1 MLNSQYANVF
11 SGTNPATSVT
21 LIPVVSAEWNQNL
34 FNQPYITIAGD
45 GVSENVGDPSA
56 VTINDNRE
64 STPTSVFLVPTT
76 DVNAYVGIET
86 KKFAIDTNQSVLS
99 YSFNTRNNSPAY
111 KIITYIQTDSDL
123 PIQANAYA
131 SGISTQY
138 GSSSVDVNAFG
149 YVKLITYI
157 GGSNYTDEIKEIN
170 YSISFNS
177 YGSNDISSPINIY
190 YTTPQVYET
199 TFFDYQYGSLW
210 PTESPFGFFRP
221 GESYVPSG
229 NSLFSF
235 PSNYREITTNII
247 NGKSGF
253 YSPVTP
259 IIQNP
264 GFTIATAPSPLYK
277 HVFPSDMSVYKYF
290 VSDSA
295 ANLSNYSNP
304 QLPQITAI
312 YEPKVNANKIV
323 LKFNTL
329 QTIPNITVKI
339 DGTSIWTGDI
349 KSSITNQTESD
360 QGVVTLYYDGHS
372 WSTSKWSTM
381 PHFNNSG
388 LITPLLN
395 FSKITVIQNSKT
407 TKSDFT
413 DFESSSIYV
422 SQDLTA
428 MHLVEV
434 SPRIEIDISPYV
446 MELDITKSLDSK
458 NNYIP
463 ISSINPNQA
472 SLTLSAIP
480 LTVNDSPVPIFSSQ
494 NQSSVLYDM
503 MKKNIKFYFGWN
515 LQNYFLSGENYPNA
529 YIPAGIYWA
538 SAWDETDIQTVKVSC
553 YDVVNYMQ
561 TMPAPD
567 YVASNKNIF
576 DILTNLF
583 DLVGYTDYDYDSL
596 YKVTQDSYT
605 PMDMYYFFSNSQSGT
620 IYDVISELFLAHQI
634 GAYIDEYGVMKFLS
648 LTNIMRYYPVT
659 TTFSDAS
666 VIQGG
671 YSITNKTKPG
681 SITVSYQEPK
691 VTQSL
696 ALQNATNPLVQNSPS
711 FIYTTSN
718 EVVWSQ
724 KDADSVGSNYLSDN
738 MMQEDNYF
746 QMNNNSLLDIFHT
759 YLLNNDGYAV
769 IENEIVSFLY
779 KEYLLQQTTDP
790 TVQQKVYPKTDLELS
805 AAINDFIKQNQ
816 IGFVPSSFAITNAFA
831 DGTSITY
838 TIDTNGHNTFQ
849 VGMNVFI
856 SEILPKQFNV
866 YGYITAVTE
875 NSFTIKS
882 SLANTYVYASG
893 GLATASLGD
902 NSYDITVTPT
912 GKIANIQRGMFGT
925 YASDHLVL
933 QSDIY
938 EKFLTANNCSTAI
951 VNQSLSVEDNPSVAK
966 IAVTPNS
973 GDAYIYND
981 LAVNPGFNTYSCKFD
996 LNGINISKGGVFFK
1010 SDSTTY
1016 TVNLLQINN
1025 FNAEH
1030 NGSSL
1035 VANWSSPKKYNY
1047 YITINKIEGGSESI
1061 LAVCEANGIAFD
1073 VQSKW
1078 EKVLTK
1084 IKPTTANPQG
1094 YGYSYGTDQEYALK
1108 VVLTTSD
1115 GSDGEILGQLI
1126 DVYLNNIIVT
1136 GWQIP
1141 DDTGNNSIIDDDGNI
1156 TTLKWKSP
1164 GVNDITGIVQ
1174 KVNISSDLISFE
1186 GQGNFGFVTSI
1197 TPMIPG
1203 TFPNP
1208 PTGQESAV
1216 SANLREIYACEK
1228 PLVERSVS
1236 YYYQDREFLNGMIQG
1251 NRLFNQYSSYM
1262 MQTNPEVTGINYYD
1276 VQFQTPAAT
1285 SVDVLPI
1292 EYLWYYFP
1300 GTQPVDQQYY
1310 QSQMVDEYSLSYS
1323 TPINTGFRARMAIVN
1338 NVGHM
1343 VYLTHASDSVNQFT
1357 VSLNL
1362 WTHEIVAPS
1371 DPQTLQRVID
1381 QANKTEVIQIDS
1393 PWIQSRQTANR
1404 IIDVITIGNDGFSKD
1419 TQLQV
1424 FGNPLIQ
1431 VGDIIN
1437 LSYSLAGINSAKYL
1451 VHEVAHVFNKGLKT
1465 TLTINSLNKSVNPTN
1480 Q

>member
-1 MLNSQYANVF
+1 MLNSKYANVF

-21 LIPVVSAEWNQNL
+21 LVPVVSAEWNQNL
-34 FNQPYITIAGD
+34 FNQPYITVAGN
-45 GVSENVGDPSA
+45 GAAENVGDPQA
-56 VTINDNRE
+56 ENIDDNRNA
-64 STPTSVFLVPTT
+64 TST
-76 DVNAYVGIET
+76 DVSTVSTTNSNVYVGIET
-86 KKFAIDTNQSVLS
+86 KTFSINTNQSILS
-99 YSFNTRNNSPAY
+99 YNFSTTNSSPAY

-123 PIQANAYA
+123 PVQANAYA
-131 SGISTQY
+131 SGTSTQY
-138 GSSSVDVNAFG
+138 GSSTVDVNAFG
-149 YVKLITYI
+149 YVKLVTYI
-157 GGSNYTDEIKEIN
+157 GGSNYTDGVGEIN

-253 YSPVTP
+253 YSPVTSV
-259 IIQNP
+259 IQNP
-264 GFTIATAPSPLYK
+264 GFTLATAPSPLYK
-277 HVFPSDMSVYKYF
+277 HVFPSDMSTYKYF

-295 ANLSNYSNP
+295 TNLSNYSNP

-339 DGTSIWTGDI
+339 DGTSIWTGDV
-349 KSSITNQTESD
+349 KSSVTNQSESD
-360 QGVVTLYYDGHS
+360 QGVVTLYYNGSS

-381 PHFNNSG
+381 PHFSSSG
-388 LITPLLN
+388 TITPLLN
-395 FSKITVIQNSKT
+395 FGKITVIQNSKT

-413 DFESSSIYV
+413 DYENGSVYV

-428 MHLVEV
+428 MHLVEI
-434 SPRIEIDISPYV
+434 SPRIEVDISQYV
-446 MELDITKSLDSK
+446 MQLDITKSLDSK

-472 SLTLSAIP
+472 DLTISAIP

-494 NQSSVLYDM
+494 NQSSVLYNM

-515 LQNYFLSGENYPNA
+515 LQNYFQNGESYPND

-538 SAWDETDIQTVKVSC
+538 GVWDETDIQTVKVTC
-553 YDVVNYMQ
+553 YDIVNYMQ
-561 TMPAPD
+561 TIPAPD

-576 DILTNLF
+576 DIITNLL
-583 DLVGYTDYDYDSL
+583 DLAGYTDYDYDSL
-596 YKVTQDSYT
+596 YSVTQDSYT
-605 PMDMYYFFSNSQSGT
+605 PMDMYYFYTNSQAGT
-620 IYDVISELFLAHQI
+620 IYDALSELFLAHQI
-634 GAYIDEYGVMKFLS
+634 GAYIDEYGVMRFLS
-648 LTNIMRYYPVT
+648 LTNIMRYQPIT
-659 TTFSDAS
+659 TTFNDSS

-681 SITVSYQEPK
+681 SITVSYQEPR

-724 KDADSVGSNYLSDN
+724 KDADSVGSNYLYKS

-790 TVQQKVYPKTDLELS
+790 TVKQKVYPKTDLELS

-816 IGFVPSSFAITNAFA
+816 IGFVPSSFAITNAVA
-831 DGTSITY
+831 SGTSITY
-838 TIDTNGHNTFQ
+838 TIDTNGYNTFQ
-849 VGMNVFI
+849 VGMNVFV
-856 SEILPKQFNV
+856 SEVLPKQFNV

-882 SLANTYVYASG
+882 SLANTYTYASG

-912 GKIANIQRGMFGT
+912 GKIANVQRGMFGT
-925 YASDHLVL
+925 YASDHLIL
-933 QSDIY
+933 QSDIS
-938 EKFLTANNCSTAI
+938 EKFLTADGCSTAI
-951 VNQSLSVEDNPSVAK
+951 VNESLSIQDNPSVAK
-966 IAVTPNS
+966 IAITPNS
-973 GDAYIYND
+973 GDAYIYNSSV
-981 LAVNPGFNTYSCKFD
+981 ANPGFNTYSCKFD
-996 LNGINISKGGVFFK
+996 LNGINLSKGGVFFK
-1010 SDSTTY
+1010 SEDITY
-1016 TVNLLQINN
+1016 TVNLLQINS
-1025 FNAEH
+1025 FTLQYE
-1030 NGSSL
+1030 GSSL
-1035 VANWSSPKKYNY
+1035 VSTWASPQKYNY
-1047 YITINKIEGGSESI
+1047 YITINKIENGSESI

-1073 VQSKW
+1073 VQSRW

-1084 IKPTTANPQG
+1084 LKPTTANPQG
-1094 YGYSYGTDQEYALK
+1094 YGYSYGKDQEYALK

-1115 GSDGEILGQLI
+1115 GTDGEISGQLI
-1126 DVYLNNIIVT
+1126 DVYLNNIMIT

-1141 DDTGNNSIIDDDGNI
+1141 DDSGNNSIIDDDGNVTI
-1156 TTLKWKSP
+1156 LKWKSS
-1164 GVNDITGIVQ
+1164 GVNSVTGIVQ
-1174 KVNISSDLISFE
+1174 KVNISSDPLSFS

-1208 PTGQESAV
+1208 ASVQESAI
-1216 SANLREIYACEK
+1216 SASLREIYACEK
-1228 PLVERSVS
+1228 PLIERSVS

-1251 NRLFNQYSSYM
+1251 NRLFNQYKSYM

-1276 VQFQTPAAT
+1276 VQYQTPAAT

-1343 VYLTHASDSVNQFT
+1343 VYLTHASDSINQFT

-1371 DPQTLQRVID
+1371 DAQTLQRVID
-1381 QANKTEVIQIDS
+1381 PANQTEVIQVDS
-1393 PWIQSRQTANR
+1393 PWIQSKQTANR
-1404 IIDVITIGNDGFSKD
+1404 IIDVIAIGNDGFSRD

-1437 LSYSLAGINSAKYL
+1437 LTYSLAGINNAKYL
-1451 VHEVAHVFNKGLKT
+1451 VHQVENVFDKGLKT
-1465 TLTINSLNKSVNPTN
+1465 TLTLNSLNKAVNPTN